1 MFSIQ
6 NNVNSLIAQRAFQ
19 QNNINLMRNFTNLST
34 GLRINSGADDP
45 AGLIASENLR
55 ATLAHLEAESR
66 SLERAQH
73 VTSTADAALGEISDL
88 ANRAEELAVASANTA
103 GMSEEEIEA
112 NQMELDSIIGAVDR
126 IASTTTFNGS
136 KLLDGS
142 FSMTAAHEEFTFDS
156 AQPNDLGA
164 TEVDGET
171 YTLADLKSGGAIS
184 IDGGDAATAA
194 QVLRTA
200 TGQIASAR
208 GRLGTIS
215 ANTIEPALNSLH
227 VAIENITAAE
237 SFIRDTNF
245 AFETSN
251 MARNQILGAASLNN
265 LGVANT
271 QPRMVLSLLG

>member
-1 MFSIQ
+1 MISIN
-6 NNVNSLIAQRAFQ
+6 NNVNSLIAQRAFA
-19 QNNINLMRNFTNLST
+19 QNNISLMNSFTKLST

-55 ATLAHLEAESR
+55 ATLSHLEAETR

-73 VTSTADAALGEISDL
+73 VVSTADAALGEISEL
-88 ANRAEELAVASANTA
+88 GARAEGLAVANANTA
-103 GMSEEEIEA
+103 GMSQEEIDA
-112 NQMELDSIIGAVDR
+112 NQMELDSIIGAIDR
-126 IASTTTFNGS
+126 IATTTTFNGS

-142 FSMTAAHEEFTFDS
+142 FSMTAAFETSTFES
-156 AQPNDLGA
+156 AQPGDLGA
-164 TEVDGET
+164 DVNGTT
-171 YTLADLKSGGAIS
+171 YTLNDLKTGGSLAIN
-184 IDGGDAATAA
+184 GGDSATAA

-215 ANTIEPALNSLH
+215 ANTISPALNSLN

-245 AFETSN
+245 AFETAN
-251 MARNQILGAASLNN
+251 VARAQILGAASINN
-265 LGVANT
+265 LGIANS

>member
-1 MFSIQ
+1 MLSIQ
-6 NNVNSLIAQRAFQ
+6 NNVNSLIAQRAFA
-19 QNNINLMRNFTNLST
+19 QNNINLMQSFTKLST

-55 ATLAHLEAESR
+55 ATLAHLDAESR
-66 SLERAQH
+66 SIERAQH
-73 VTSTADAALGEISDL
+73 VASTADAALGEISDL
-88 ANRAEELAVASANTA
+88 ANRAEELAVANANTA
-103 GMSEEEIEA
+103 GMSEAEMEA
-112 NQMELDSIIGAVDR
+112 NQMELDSIVGAIDH

-142 FSMTAAHEEFTFDS
+142 FSMTAANETYSFDS
-156 AQPNDLGA
+156 AQPGDLGA
-164 TEVDGET
+164 TEVDGQT
-171 YTLADLKSGGAIS
+171 YTLGDLKSGGAIT

-208 GRLGTIS
+208 GRLGSIS
-215 ANTIEPALNSLH
+215 ANALTPALNSLH

-245 AFETSN
+245 AFETAN
-251 MARNQILGAASLNN
+251 MARNQILGAASLNS
-265 LGVANT
+265 LGIAGA

>member
-6 NNVNSLIAQRAFQ
+6 NNVNSLIAQHAFA
-19 QNNINLMRNFTNLST
+19 QNNIQLMRSFTKLST

-55 ATLAHLEAESR
+55 ATLSHLEAESR
-66 SLERAQH
+66 SLERADH
-73 VTSTADAALGEISDL
+73 VVATADAALGEISEL
-88 ANRAEELAVASANTA
+88 ANRADELAVASANTA
-103 GMSEEEIEA
+103 GMSQEEIEA
-112 NQMELDSIIGAVDR
+112 NQMELDSIIDSVDR

-142 FSMTAAHEEFTFDS
+142 FSMTAAHDTFTFDS

-164 TEVDGET
+164 TESGGET
-171 YTLADLKSGGAIS
+171 YTLSDLKSGGALA

-200 TGQIASAR
+200 TGQIATAR

-215 ANTIEPALNSLH
+215 ANTITPALNSLN

-237 SFIRDTNF
+237 SFIRDTDF

-251 MARNQILGAASLNN
+251 LARNQILGASTLNN
-265 LGVANT
+265 LGVANS